1 LISVTAYVFS
11 LAFVGAAAGTFGYLL
26 RRFEAEPAFTVR
38 SLFTWVRSLRDRLSR
53 RQEEA
58 LLEADDFCQSL
69 ADVTGDDIRL
79 RRYKPKRDRNQ
90 TPLAIA
96 ATPATTS
103 ANMQRIA
110 SWVKE
115 HGVDEAPAS
124 LAKTVSSTRRR
135 F

>member
-1 LISVTAYVFS
+1 MISTTAYVFS
-11 LAFVGAAAGTFGYLL
+11 LAITGAAAGTFGYLL

-38 SLFTWVRSLRDRLSR
+38 SLFTWVRTLRDRLSR

-69 ADVTGDDIRL
+69 ANDTQDDIRL
-79 RRYKPKRDRNQ
+79 QRYKPKRNRNAA
-90 TPLAIA
+90 PLAIT
-96 ATPATTS
+96 ATPSSTAG
-103 ANMQRIA
+103 NMQRIA

-135 F
+135 T